1 MLEISISRTD
11 SLSRFNAPVANVLE
25 IIQHLYDL
33 VNRIQKVKL
42 IEIVLEGDMEKFMR
56 LNRLFSKQ
64 ILLAR
69 PLSMWPIGIGS

>member
-11 SLSRFNAPVANVLE
+11 SLSRFNAPVEVLE
-25 IIQHLYDL
+25 FIQHLYEL

-42 IEIVLEGDMEKFMR
+42 IEIVLEEDMEKFMR